1 MENDGKTVEL
11 VNEANEKL
19 KEIFPI
25 DPIEQTEKER
35 DERDERLKRAAV
47 DREKEAKVELSATE
61 KVIEE
66 LNQKIE
72 QAEEAGSYFVTIT
85 RKEGEKLK
93 HWMGGI
99 RFPKDDRAH
108 SLRELLKKVPS
119 AYNGKEGNIRKFG
132 PRKHGG

>member
-1 MENDGKTVEL
+1 M
-11 VNEANEKL
+11 
-19 KEIFPI
+19 
-25 DPIEQTEKER
+25 
-35 DERDERLKRAAV
+35 AV
-47 DREKEAKVELSATE
+47 SATG
-61 KVIEE
+61 KVIQE

-93 HWMGGI
+93 HWMGSV

-108 SLRELLKKVPS
+108 SLREILKMVPS
-119 AYNGKEGNIRKFG
+119 TYHGKKGNVRKFG